1 MLRVFCG
8 GKLAVEVLRMAD
20 GGRENGRARV
30 RDGNTMVMS
39 LGRRCHSKPGTR
51 MRGRGMGEG
60 GGDGMEGFRAGGKE
74 GRGEGGQ
81 RTAEGTVSRCERS

>member
-51 MRGRGMGEG
+51 MRGRGDEG
-60 GGDGMEGFRAGGKE
+60 GVGWRAS
-74 GRGEGGQ
+74 GRE
-81 RTAEGTVSRCERS
+81 ERREEEREANVLRRGR

>member
-39 LGRRCHSKPGTR
+39 LGPTLPLQARHEDEGQGGWGRGVGWRASGREERREEEREANGLR
-51 MRGRGMGEG
+51 RGR
-60 GGDGMEGFRAGGKE
+60 
-74 GRGEGGQ
+74 
-81 RTAEGTVSRCERS
+81 

>member
-60 GGDGMEGFRAGGKE
+60 MGWRAS
-74 GRGEGGQ
+74 GRE
-81 RTAEGTVSRCERS
+81 ERREEEREANVLRRGR